1 MKQGLRAKLLK
12 ERQNYKYVNRDSL
25 KIKENFFSIPEI
37 ERKNTFLLYFPHK
50 NEVDTVPIIE
60 ELLKEGKNVILPKV
74 EGFHIIPIKIS
85 NLTSLKEGYAG
96 IKEPAGNPFPLNQ
109 IDVIVIPAV
118 AFDKRGHRL
127 GYGKGYYDRLLS
139 KTDALKVGLAYD
151 FQVLEQI
158 PAEVHDIPVDL
169 IVTPKGIIYTS
180 QEQNKKEEQ

>member
-1 MKQGLRAKLLK
+1 LKKSLRAKLLEK
-12 ERQNYKYVNRDSL
+12 RQNYKYVNRDSL
-25 KIKENFFSIPEI
+25 KVRDNFFSIPEI
-37 ERKNTFLLYFPHK
+37 KEKSRFLLYYPHK

-60 ELLKEGKNVILPKV
+60 ELLEKGKEVILPKV
-74 EGFHIIPIKIS
+74 EGYHIIPIKIS
-85 NLTSLKEGYAG
+85 NLASLKTGYAG
-96 IKEPAGNPFPLNQ
+96 IKEPAGQPVPLNQ

-118 AFDKRGHRL
+118 GFDKRGHRL

-151 FQVLEQI
+151 FQILEQI

-169 IVTPKGIIYTS
+169 IITPKGIIYTS